1 LLTCLAAY
9 AAKGINEKDKDMAG
23 GGESFELPAAALT
36 VVSGADQAGVRAYN
50 ERLILSLVRR
60 YRQLSKVEVARVTG
74 LSVQSTS
81 AIMNRLQ
88 ADGLLRREAPMRGRV
103 GQPTVPF
110 SLDPEGAFSFGLKI
124 GRRSC
129 DLVLVD
135 FDGAV
140 RQRAHETYPYP
151 TPDKILDFVS
161 RMLPAFTQTLSR
173 RQLQRVAGF
182 GIASPFQLWNWDVE
196 TGAPPGALEVWRSV
210 DIAAEVA
217 ALCAY
222 SVTLFNDATSACA
235 AEFFFGDA
243 WRHRDFLYFF
253 VGSFVG
259 GGLVLDGAL
268 YPGRTGNAA
277 ALGSMPIR
285 PLGASDDRIVQ
296 LISAASIYQLERR
309 LNAAKIDLSSIWR
322 TPDSWAD
329 FGAHLDAWIEEAAY
343 ALAYA
348 SIAAIAVIDVKA
360 VIIDGAMPA
369 KVRDAL
375 VSRVI
380 HHFAALDQ
388 RGLSDLTIA
397 PGSIGP
403 DARAIGGA
411 ALPLIKNF
419 ARDREVLF
427 KDAPAGPV

>member
-1 LLTCLAAY
+1 
-9 AAKGINEKDKDMAG
+9 
-23 GGESFELPAAALT
+23 
-36 VVSGADQAGVRAYN
+36 
-50 ERLILSLVRR
+50 
-60 YRQLSKVEVARVTG
+60 
-74 LSVQSTS
+74 
-81 AIMNRLQ
+81 
-88 ADGLLRREAPMRGRV
+88 LRREAPMRGRV
-103 GQPTVPF
+103 GQPTIPF
-110 SLDPEGAFSFGLKI
+110 SLDPEGAFAFGLKI

-129 DLVLVD
+129 DLVLID
-135 FDGAV
+135 FDGQI
-140 RQRAHETYPYP
+140 RQRVHETYPYP
-151 TPDKILDFVS
+151 TPEKVLDLVT
-161 RMLPAFTQTLSR
+161 RMLPVATRTLSR
-173 RQLQRVAGF
+173 RQLQRLAGL

-210 DIAAEVA
+210 DIAAEVSR
-217 ALCAY
+217 LCSC

-235 AEFFFGDA
+235 AEFFFGES

-277 ALGSMPIR
+277 ALGSMPVR
-285 PLGASDDRIVQ
+285 PIGATDDRMVQ

-309 LNAAKIDLSSIWR
+309 LSAAGIDPSSIWR
-322 TPDSWAD
+322 TPDLWAD
-329 FGAHLDAWIEEAAY
+329 FGEHLDKWVEEASY
-343 ALAYA
+343 ALACA
-348 SIAAIAVIDVKA
+348 TIAAVAVIDVKA
-360 VIIDGAMPA
+360 VVIDGAMPTA
-369 KVRDAL
+369 VRNRL
-375 VSRVI
+375 VSRTM

-427 KDAPAGPV
+427 KDAPTGPV

>member
-1 LLTCLAAY
+1 V
-9 AAKGINEKDKDMAG
+9 ED
-23 GGESFELPAAALT
+23 GEAFELPAEALT

-81 AIMNRLQ
+81 TIMNRLQ
-88 ADGLLRREAPMRGRV
+88 SDGLLRREAPMRGRV

-129 DLVLVD
+129 DLLLVD
-135 FDGAV
+135 FNGFL
-140 RQRAHETYPYP
+140 RQRAHETYAYP
-151 TPDKILDFVS
+151 TPRKILEFVS
-161 RMLPAFTQTLSR
+161 RTLPAFSQDLTR
-173 RQLQRVAGF
+173 RQSQRVAGL
-182 GIASPFQLWNWDVE
+182 GVASPFQLWNWDAE
-196 TGAPPGALEVWRSV
+196 AGAPPGALEVWRSV
-210 DIAAEVA
+210 DIAAEISK
-217 ALCAY
+217 LCPY
-222 SVTLFNDATSACA
+222 TVMLFNDATSACA
-235 AEFFFGDA
+235 AELFFGEA
-243 WRHRDFLYFF
+243 RKPSDFLYFF

-277 ALGSMPIR
+277 ALSSIPAAPLNARGGSAGQMIN
-285 PLGASDDRIVQ
+285 V
-296 LISAASIYQLERR
+296 ASIGQLERR
-309 LNAAKIDLSSIWR
+309 LGAAGIDPSSIWR
-322 TPDSWAD
+322 TPDSWES
-329 FGAHLDAWIEEAAY
+329 FGEHLDAWIEEAAY

-348 SIAAIAVIDVKA
+348 CTVAISVIDVKSI
-360 VIIDGAMPA
+360 VVDGAMPSQ
-369 KVRDAL
+369 VRARL
-375 VSRVI
+375 VSRVE
-380 HHFAALDQ
+380 HFFAGMDR
-388 RGLSDLTIA
+388 RGLSDVTIG

-403 DARAIGGA
+403 DARAIGGG

-427 KDAPAGPV
+427 KDAPAAPL